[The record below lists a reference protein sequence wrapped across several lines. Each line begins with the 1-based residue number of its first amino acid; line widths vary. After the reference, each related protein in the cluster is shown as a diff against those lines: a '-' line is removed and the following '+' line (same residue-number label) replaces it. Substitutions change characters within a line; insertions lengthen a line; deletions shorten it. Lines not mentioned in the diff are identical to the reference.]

1 MMIEQAVSLSRESSL
16 SSGGA
21 RGGGEGSE
29 ASGLSAADTFLGSA
43 AASMMGGTHWYAQI
57 TDNVNMA
64 AGSHQRSLG
73 MMLGDT
79 AGAGGV
85 AHATQ
90 ALAQSAA
97 AARGSNID
105 PAVA

>member
-1 MMIEQAVSLSRESSL
+1 
-16 SSGGA
+16 
-21 RGGGEGSE
+21 
-29 ASGLSAADTFLGSA
+29 
-43 AASMMGGTHWYAQI
+43 MGGTPWYAQI
-57 TDNVNMA
+57 MDNVNMA
-64 AGSHQRSLG
+64 AGSITHQRSLG

>member
-1 MMIEQAVSLSRESSL
+1 
-16 SSGGA
+16 
-21 RGGGEGSE
+21 
-29 ASGLSAADTFLGSA
+29 
-43 AASMMGGTHWYAQI
+43 MMGGTHWYAQI
-57 TDNVNMA
+57 MDNVNMA

-97 AARGSNID
+97 AARGINID